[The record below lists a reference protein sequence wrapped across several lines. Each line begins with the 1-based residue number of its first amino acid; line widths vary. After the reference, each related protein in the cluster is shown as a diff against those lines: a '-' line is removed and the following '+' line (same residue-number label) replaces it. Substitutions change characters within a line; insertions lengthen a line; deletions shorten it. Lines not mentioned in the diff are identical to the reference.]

1 MRWVLRR
8 GWMYVAGLVVAVFS
22 LFPIYYMVVTSLK
35 PRSEIY
41 SRTPDLWPSDPQWD
55 QYSRVLDEGHVARAL
70 MNSLV
75 VSVSAMV
82 IGVAIASLAAYALAR
97 FRFPLRRILL
107 MTVLA
112 TQMFPAIVLLIPLFV
127 IMRNADLIG
136 TYRGLVIVYLSFTV
150 PLAIWM
156 MRSFIQTIPE
166 ELEHAAMIDGTTRVG
181 AMVRVVL
188 PLAAPGLMATAMLS
202 FIVAWHEFILALTFL
217 TEEDRK
223 TLPLILQTF
232 VGRADTDWGASMATS
247 TIYTLPVMILFLI
260 LRGRLMQ
267 GTTVGA
273 LKG

>member
-1 MRWVLRR
+1 VRWLLRR

-41 SRTPDLWPSDPQWD
+41 SRTPDLWPSDPQWN
-55 QYSRVLDEGHVARAL
+55 QYANVLDEGHVARAL
-70 MNSLV
+70 ANSLI
-75 VSVSAMV
+75 VSTSAMV

-97 FRFPLRRILL
+97 FAIPLKRLLL

-112 TQMFPAIVLLIPLFV
+112 TQMFPLIVLLIPLFV
-127 IMRNADLIG
+127 VMRNADLIG
-136 TYRGLVIVYLSFTV
+136 TYRGLVIVYLAFTV
-150 PLAIWM
+150 PLAIWI
-156 MRSFIQTIPE
+156 MRSFILTIPE

-188 PLAAPGLMATAMLS
+188 PLAAPGLMTTAMLS
-202 FIVAWHEFILALTFL
+202 FIAAWHEFMLALTFL
-217 TEEDRK
+217 TEEERK

-260 LRGRLMQ
+260 LRGRLMK

>member
-1 MRWVLRR
+1 
-8 GWMYVAGLVVAVFS
+8 
-22 LFPIYYMVVTSLK
+22 MVVTSLK

-55 QYSRVLDEGHVARAL
+55 QYANVLDEGHVARAL
-70 MNSLV
+70 ANSLI
-75 VSVSAMV
+75 VSTSAMV
-82 IGVAIASLAAYALAR
+82 IGVVIASLAAYALAR
-97 FRFPLRRILL
+97 FAIPLKRLLL

-112 TQMFPAIVLLIPLFV
+112 TQMFPLVVLVIPLFV
-127 IMRNADLIG
+127 LMRQANLLG
-136 TYRGLVIVYLSFTV
+136 TYWGLVASYLAFTV
-150 PLAIWM
+150 PLAIWI
-156 MRSFIQTIPE
+156 MRSFILTIPE

-188 PLAAPGLMATAMLS
+188 PLAAPGLMTTAMLS
-202 FIVAWHEFILALTFL
+202 FIAAWHEFMLALTFL
-217 TEEDRK
+217 TEEERK

-260 LRGRLMQ
+260 LRGRLMK

>member
-1 MRWVLRR
+1 VRWVLRR
-8 GWMYVAGLVVAVFS
+8 GWLYLAGLVVAAFS
-22 LFPIYYMVVTSLK
+22 VFPIYYMVVTSLK

-41 SRTPDLWPSDPQWD
+41 TRTPDLWPSDPQWD
-55 QYSRVLDEGHVARAL
+55 QYTRVLDEGHVARAL
-70 MNSLV
+70 MNSLI

-112 TQMFPAIVLLIPLFV
+112 VQMFPAIVLLIPLFV

-156 MRSFIQTIPE
+156 MRSFILTIPE

-247 TIYTLPVMILFLI
+247 TIYTMPVMILFLI

>member
-1 MRWVLRR
+1 VRWLLRR

-41 SRTPDLWPSDPQWD
+41 SRTPDLWPSDPQWS
-55 QYSRVLDEGHVARAL
+55 QYANVLDEGHVARAL
-70 MNSLV
+70 ANSLI
-75 VSVSAMV
+75 VSSSAMV
-82 IGVAIASLAAYALAR
+82 IGVVIASLAAYALAR
-97 FRFPLRRILL
+97 FAIPLKRILL

-112 TQMFPAIVLLIPLFV
+112 TQMFPLIVLLIPLFV
-127 IMRNADLIG
+127 VMRNADLIG
-136 TYRGLVIVYLSFTV
+136 TYRGLVIVYLAFTV
-150 PLAIWM
+150 PLAIWI
-156 MRSFIQTIPE
+156 MRSFILTIPE

-202 FIVAWHEFILALTFL
+202 FIAAWHEFMLALTFL
-217 TEEDRK
+217 TQEERK

-260 LRGRLMQ
+260 LRGRLMK

>member
-1 MRWVLRR
+1 MRWLARR
-8 GWMYVAGLVVAVFS
+8 GWMYVAGVVVAAFS
-22 LFPIYYMVVTSLK
+22 LFPIYYMVITSLK

-41 SRTPDLWPSDPQWD
+41 TRTPDLWPSDPQWH
-55 QYSRVLDEGHVARAL
+55 QYWDVLTDGHVARAL
-70 MNSLV
+70 GNSLIV
-75 VSVSAMV
+75 ATSSMV

-97 FRFPLRRILL
+97 FNIPLKRILL

-112 TQMFPAIVLLIPLFV
+112 TQMFPLIVLLIPLFV
-127 IMRNADLIG
+127 VMRNADLIG
-136 TYRGLVIVYLSFTV
+136 TYQGLVIVYLAFTV
-150 PLAIWM
+150 PLAIWI
-156 MRSFIQTIPE
+156 MRSFILTIPE

-202 FIVAWHEFILALTFL
+202 FIAAWHEFMLALTFL
-217 TEEDRK
+217 TQEERK
-223 TLPLILQTF
+223 TLPIILQTF
-232 VGRADTDWGASMATS
+232 VGRADTEWGPTMATS